1 MRHIRRSSE
10 NLEHFGI
17 QNNSMQMI
25 WYIACWISLAVLTPI
40 IFFLSIT
47 ISKHYDN
54 IVWLLIPKNAKTEL
68 RMLIS
73 LYYFFTL
80 LLIVLCMLDFLIMTI
95 YLNFC
100 EELQPGFVKKMA
112 SFL

>member
-17 QNNSMQMI
+17 QNNSMQML
-25 WYIACWISLAVLTPI
+25 WYMACWISLAVFTPI
-40 IFFLSIT
+40 IFFLSFT
-47 ISKHYDN
+47 MSKKFDN
-54 IVWLLIPKNAKTEL
+54 IALLLIPKNAKTVL
-68 RMLIS
+68 RMAIS
-73 LYYFFTL
+73 LYYFLTL
-80 LLIVLCMLDFLIMTI
+80 LLVVLGVLDFLIMTI
-95 YLNFC
+95 YLNYC